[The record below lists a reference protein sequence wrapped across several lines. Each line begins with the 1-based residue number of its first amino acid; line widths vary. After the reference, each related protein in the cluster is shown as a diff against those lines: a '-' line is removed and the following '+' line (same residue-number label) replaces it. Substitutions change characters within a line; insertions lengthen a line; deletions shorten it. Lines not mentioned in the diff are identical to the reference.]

1 MAMIRGRPPLGPAH
15 VERLQGSPEAKARL
29 EAILQTLAGTL
40 TIPEACQRLGI
51 AETRFH
57 DLRRE
62 VLQEALGALE
72 VRPRGRPSRPVAPDP
87 DRLERLERQVARLQL
102 DLHAAQIREELALV
116 MPHVLHPPEP
126 SQSKKKVRGPDA
138 P

>member
-1 MAMIRGRPPLGPAH
+1 MATIRGRPPLGPAH

-57 DLRRE
+57 DLRRD

-72 VRPRGRPSRPVAPDP
+72 VRPRGRPPRASAETDA
-87 DRLERLERQVARLQL
+87 RLETLRGEVESLKT
-102 DLHAAQIREELALV
+102 DLRAAQIREELVLAL
-116 MPHVLHPPEP
+116 PHVLGAPRRVDP
-126 SQSKKKVRGPDA
+126 SKKNGRR
-138 P
+138 